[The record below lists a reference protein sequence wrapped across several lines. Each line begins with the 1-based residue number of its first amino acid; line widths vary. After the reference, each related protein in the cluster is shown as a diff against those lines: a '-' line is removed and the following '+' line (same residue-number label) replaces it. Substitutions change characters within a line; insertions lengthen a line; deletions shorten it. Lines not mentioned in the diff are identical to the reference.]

1 MLKNKKVACLVFLA
15 ALFVGGGGLLI
26 RDFSY
31 AEEFGEFEV
40 QTKSGFNDMDLY
52 ECVEGAYIEQEQPTM
67 ININGL
73 SENQLAV
80 ITELEC
86 TDKEIEDLTG
96 LNQLTGLNH
105 LNLSGNKI
113 KEIDLSPYQDLQILE
128 LSGNEITS
136 IDVSKNAK
144 LEHLM
149 LSQNKITSIDVS
161 KNANLEQLNLD
172 YNGGLESISL
182 PNSRKLGILSL
193 KSNKL
198 GELISADKL
207 SAELAKVPSL
217 YNLDLSINSLA
228 SIDVSKNTNLRTLE
242 LYGNRLL
249 TLVDVSDNTL
259 LGDLRVDDIFVRTNL
274 PYEVSG
280 NSVVFNFDSV
290 LFVNNGTRLGNN
302 IIKDVEGVMT
312 YVRED
317 RRLVVTDLSKTNGYA
332 QTVGEENQYTNYKVL
347 LSTLTHVVSLDH
359 NNGTGVIDR
368 LVCVLDSTDAESCS
382 VTLPEG
388 PSRDGYKFAG
398 WSDGTNTMK
407 AGDKI
412 AVSRDITLKADWK
425 TGGGGNNGGNGNNNG
440 GNNNGGNKENEN
452 SSKKDK
458 VAVPNTGRNTNNG
471 ENSILFVIISLPIAA
486 LITGVA
492 IYINNIKKAHKKFD

>member
-1 MLKNKKVACLVFLA
+1 MLKYKKVACLVFLA
-15 ALFVGGGGLLI
+15 TLFVGGGGLLI
-26 RDFSY
+26 GNFSY
-31 AEEFGEFEV
+31 AEEFGEIEV
-40 QTKSGFNDMDLY
+40 QTKSGFNDMNLY
-52 ECVEGAYIEQEQPTM
+52 ECVEEAYVAQVQPTVM
-67 ININGL
+67 NENGL
-73 SENQLAV
+73 SENQLAE

-96 LNQLTGLNH
+96 LEQLVNLNH
-105 LNLSGNKI
+105 LNLSNNKI
-113 KEIDLSPYQDLQILE
+113 TQINVSPYQNLIDLMLAMNQ
-128 LSGNEITS
+128 ITS
-136 IDVSKNAK
+136 IDVSR
-144 LEHLM
+144 
-149 LSQNKITSIDVS
+149 
-161 KNANLEQLNLD
+161 NANLEQLNLD

-182 PNSRKLGILSL
+182 PNSQRLGILSL

-217 YNLDLSINSLA
+217 WNLDLSGNNLI
-228 SIDVSKNTNLRTLE
+228 SIDVSKNTNLRSLE

-259 LGDLRVDDIFVRTNL
+259 LEDLRVDDIFVRTNL

-280 NSVVFNFDSV
+280 NSVVFDFDSV

-312 YVRED
+312 YVREN

-332 QTVGEENQYTNYKVL
+332 QTIGEENQYTNYKVL

-368 LVCVLDSTDAESCS
+368 LVCVLSSTDAESCS

-398 WSDGTNTMK
+398 WSDGTNTVK
-407 AGDKI
+407 AGDEI
-412 AVSRDITLKADWK
+412 AVSKDVTLKAVWGD
-425 TGGGGNNGGNGNNNG
+425 NSGGNGNNNG
-440 GNNNGGNKENEN
+440 GNSSNNGNNS

-492 IYINNIKKAHKKFD
+492 VYINNIKKAHKKFD